1 MATLLRKIGLI
12 RLHDRDTEDPKHHHH
27 HNRSQQGSLKGSK
40 GKHSSN
46 KQQQQQQGGSAGGG
60 GGGSC
65 GGGSS
70 GCCSSSNNTTT
81 TDGILG
87 QPEIKGKKAEQ
98 AHKDKHCIAGGKEKS
113 SARETSTPTITKESK
128 QQGGVAGNGGV
139 GGKQSGGSSLQPL
152 VPPNRQHCT
161 QVRSRRLMKELQDI
175 RKLND
180 HFISVELVD
189 DSLFDWNVKLHQVDK
204 DSTLWQDMKETNTE
218 YILLNLT
225 FPDNFPFS
233 PPFMRV
239 LSPRLE
245 NGYVLDGGAICMEL
259 LTPRGWSS
267 AYTVEAV
274 MRQFA
279 ASLVKGQGRICR
291 KAGKSKKAFSRKEA
305 EATFK
310 SLVKTHEKYGW
321 VTPPVSDG

>member
-12 RLHDRDTEDPKHHHH
+12 RLHDRDTEDPKHH
-27 HNRSQQGSLKGSK
+27 QGSLKGTK
-40 GKHSSN
+40 GSQKNN
-46 KQQQQQQGGSAGGG
+46 KNCQNTNETNILSTPEIKARKLDQHVKDKPPGKDKQGKDAKEKQLQLQQQQQTGGG
-60 GGGSC
+60 GGG
-65 GGGSS
+65 GGG
-70 GCCSSSNNTTT
+70 
-81 TDGILG
+81 
-87 QPEIKGKKAEQ
+87 A
-98 AHKDKHCIAGGKEKS
+98 
-113 SARETSTPTITKESK
+113 STIP
-128 QQGGVAGNGGV
+128 
-139 GGKQSGGSSLQPL
+139 PL
-152 VPPNRQHCT
+152 APHRQHCT
-161 QVRSRRLMKELQDI
+161 QVRTRRLMKELQEI
-175 RKLND
+175 RRLGDN
-180 HFISVELVD
+180 FITVELVED
-189 DSLFDWNVKLHQVDK
+189 NLYDWNVKLHQVDK
-204 DSTLWQDMKETNTE
+204 DSALWQDMKETSTE
-218 YILLNLT
+218 FILLNVT

-239 LSPRLE
+239 LTPRLE

-321 VTPPVSDG
+321 VSPPVSDG

>member
-12 RLHDRDTEDPKHHHH
+12 RLHDRDTEDPKHH
-27 HNRSQQGSLKGSK
+27 RSQQGSLKCSK
-40 GKHSSN
+40 GKNSSN
-46 KQQQQQQGGSAGGG
+46 KQQQQQQQQQGGSAGGG
-60 GGGSC
+60 GSS

-70 GCCSSSNNTTT
+70 GCCSNNTTT
-81 TDGILG
+81 TEGILG
-87 QPEIKGKKAEQ
+87 QADIKGKKAEQ
-98 AHKDKHCIAGGKEKS
+98 CHKDKHGIAGGKEKN
-113 SARETSTPTITKESK
+113 SAKETSTPTITKESK
-128 QQGGVAGNGGV
+128 QQAGGNGGV
-139 GGKQSGGSSLQPL
+139 GGKQGGGASLQPL

-175 RKLND
+175 RKLSD

-218 YILLNLT
+218 FILLNLT

>member
-12 RLHDRDTEDPKHHHH
+12 RLHDRDTEDPKHH
-27 HNRSQQGSLKGSK
+27 QGSLKGSK
-40 GKHSSN
+40 GNQKNNTSKHCQTANETNILSTPEIKARKLDQHGKDKPSGKDKQCKDAKE
-46 KQQQQQQGGSAGGG
+46 KQQTGGGGGSGGG
-60 GGGSC
+60 GGGLG
-65 GGGSS
+65 GGGSKATS
-70 GCCSSSNNTTT
+70 ASS
-81 TDGILG
+81 I
-87 QPEIKGKKAEQ
+87 P
-98 AHKDKHCIAGGKEKS
+98 
-113 SARETSTPTITKESK
+113 
-128 QQGGVAGNGGV
+128 
-139 GGKQSGGSSLQPL
+139 PL
-152 VPPNRQHCT
+152 PPHRQHCT
-161 QVRSRRLMKELQDI
+161 QVRTRRLMKELQEI
-175 RKLND
+175 RRLGDN
-180 HFISVELVD
+180 FITVELVED
-189 DSLFDWNVKLHQVDK
+189 NLYDWNVKLHQVDK
-204 DSTLWQDMKETNTE
+204 DSALWQDMKETSTE
-218 YILLNLT
+218 FILLNVT

-239 LSPRLE
+239 LTPRLE

-321 VTPPVSDG
+321 VSPPVSDG

>member
-27 HNRSQQGSLKGSK
+27 HHHHRSQQGSLKK
-40 GKHSSN
+40 GKNSSN
-46 KQQQQQQGGSAGGG
+46 KQQGGSAGGG
-60 GGGSC
+60 S
-65 GGGSS
+65 GGSS
-70 GCCSSSNNTTT
+70 GGGSGGCCSNTTE
-81 TDGILG
+81 GILT
-87 QPEIKGKKAEQ
+87 QADIKGKKNEQ
-98 AHKDKHCIAGGKEKS
+98 CHKDKHGTAGGKEKN
-113 SARETSTPTITKESK
+113 SAKETSTPTITKESK
-128 QQGGVAGNGGV
+128 QQGGGCSAGGGN
-139 GGKQSGGSSLQPL
+139 KPTGGSSLQPL
-152 VPPNRQHCT
+152 LPPNRQHCT

-175 RKLND
+175 RKLSD

>member
-12 RLHDRDTEDPKHHHH
+12 RLHDRDTEDPKHH
-27 HNRSQQGSLKGSK
+27 QGSLKGTK
-40 GKHSSN
+40 GNQK
-46 KQQQQQQGGSAGGG
+46 
-60 GGGSC
+60 
-65 GGGSS
+65 
-70 GCCSSSNNTTT
+70 NNTKHCNTSNET
-81 TDGILG
+81 NILST
-87 QPEIKGKKAEQ
+87 PEIKAKKFD
-98 AHKDKHCIAGGKEKS
+98 HPVKDKPPVKD
-113 SARETSTPTITKESK
+113 K
-128 QQGGVAGNGGV
+128 QQGKDTKE
-139 GGKQSGGSSLQPL
+139 KQQSSKSSSSIPSLAPH
-152 VPPNRQHCT
+152 RQHCT
-161 QVRSRRLMKELQDI
+161 QVRTRRLMKELQEI
-175 RKLND
+175 RRLGDN
-180 HFISVELVD
+180 FITVELMD
-189 DSLFDWNVKLHQVDK
+189 DNLFEWNVKLHQVDK
-204 DSTLWQDMKETNTE
+204 DSALWQDMKETNTE
-218 YILLNLT
+218 FILLNVT

-239 LSPRLE
+239 LTPRLE

-321 VTPPVSDG
+321 VSPPVSDG

>member
-12 RLHDRDTEDPKHHHH
+12 RLHDRDTEDPKH
-27 HNRSQQGSLKGSK
+27 QQGTRKVAKQAGQSQKGGTKHCGAGGDTSILGTPEIKAKRASDVREKKAPSK
-40 GKHSSN
+40 EGKEKQQLQQQQQQQQQE
-46 KQQQQQQGGSAGGG
+46 KQQQQQQPPPA
-60 GGGSC
+60 
-65 GGGSS
+65 
-70 GCCSSSNNTTT
+70 
-81 TDGILG
+81 
-87 QPEIKGKKAEQ
+87 
-98 AHKDKHCIAGGKEKS
+98 
-113 SARETSTPTITKESK
+113 
-128 QQGGVAGNGGV
+128 
-139 GGKQSGGSSLQPL
+139 
-152 VPPNRQHCT
+152 PNRQHCT
-161 QVRSRRLMKELQDI
+161 QVRTRRLMKELQEI
-175 RKLND
+175 RRLGDN
-180 HFISVELVD
+180 FITVELAD
-189 DSLFDWNVKLHQVDK
+189 DNLYDWNVKLHQVDK
-204 DSTLWQDMKETNTE
+204 DSALWQDMKETNTE
-218 YILLNLT
+218 YILLNVT
-225 FPDNFPFS
+225 FPDNFPFA

-239 LSPRLE
+239 LAPRLE

-321 VTPPVSDG
+321 VSPPVSDG

>member
-1 MATLLRKIGLI
+1 
-12 RLHDRDTEDPKHHHH
+12 
-27 HNRSQQGSLKGSK
+27 
-40 GKHSSN
+40 
-46 KQQQQQQGGSAGGG
+46 
-60 GGGSC
+60 
-65 GGGSS
+65 
-70 GCCSSSNNTTT
+70 
-81 TDGILG
+81 
-87 QPEIKGKKAEQ
+87 
-98 AHKDKHCIAGGKEKS
+98 
-113 SARETSTPTITKESK
+113 
-128 QQGGVAGNGGV
+128 
-139 GGKQSGGSSLQPL
+139 
-152 VPPNRQHCT
+152 
-161 QVRSRRLMKELQDI
+161 MKELQDI
-175 RKLND
+175 RKLSD

-279 ASLVKGQGRICR
+279 ASLVKGQGIH
-291 KAGKSKKAFSRKEA
+291 GYINDQSRKGIKRN
-305 EATFK
+305 TCHCKWSTISKSHGRFPLRFK
-310 SLVKTHEKYGW
+310 LEPLNKF
-321 VTPPVSDG
+321 

>member
-12 RLHDRDTEDPKHHHH
+12 RLHDRDTEDPKHH
-27 HNRSQQGSLKGSK
+27 QGSLKGTK
-40 GKHSSN
+40 GSQK
-46 KQQQQQQGGSAGGG
+46 GGSKH
-60 GGGSC
+60 C
-65 GGGSS
+65 N
-70 GCCSSSNNTTT
+70 SSSESS
-81 TDGILG
+81 ILG
-87 QPEIKGKKAEQ
+87 TPEIKAKQGKDAKEKAQ
-98 AHKDKHCIAGGKEKS
+98 PGAGGR
-113 SARETSTPTITKESK
+113 A
-128 QQGGVAGNGGV
+128 GVA
-139 GGKQSGGSSLQPL
+139 
-152 VPPNRQHCT
+152 PPAPHRQHCT
-161 QVRSRRLMKELQDI
+161 QVRTRRLMKELQEI
-175 RKLND
+175 RRLGDN
-180 HFISVELVD
+180 FISVELAD
-189 DSLFDWNVKLHQVDK
+189 DNLFEWNVKLHQVDK
-204 DSTLWQDMKETNTE
+204 DSALWQDMRETGTE
-218 YILLNLT
+218 CILLNVA

-239 LSPRLE
+239 LTPRLE

-321 VTPPVSDG
+321 VSPPVSDG

>member
-12 RLHDRDTEDPKHHHH
+12 RLHDRDTEDPKHH
-27 HNRSQQGSLKGSK
+27 QGSLKGTK
-40 GKHSSN
+40 GHQKNNAKHCQTTNESN
-46 KQQQQQQGGSAGGG
+46 
-60 GGGSC
+60 
-65 GGGSS
+65 
-70 GCCSSSNNTTT
+70 
-81 TDGILG
+81 ILST
-87 QPEIKGKKAEQ
+87 PEIKAKKLDQ
-98 AHKDKHCIAGGKEKS
+98 HTSKDKPPAKDKQGKDAKEKQQTGGVIGGK
-113 SARETSTPTITKESK
+113 STGASIP
-128 QQGGVAGNGGV
+128 
-139 GGKQSGGSSLQPL
+139 PL
-152 VPPNRQHCT
+152 APHRQHCT
-161 QVRSRRLMKELQDI
+161 QVRTRRLMKELQEI
-175 RKLND
+175 RRLGDN
-180 HFISVELVD
+180 FITVELVED
-189 DSLFDWNVKLHQVDK
+189 NLFDWNVKLHQVDK
-204 DSTLWQDMKETNTE
+204 DSALWQDMKETNTE
-218 YILLNLT
+218 FILLNVS

-239 LSPRLE
+239 LTPRLE

-321 VTPPVSDG
+321 VSPPVSDG

>member
-27 HNRSQQGSLKGSK
+27 HHHHRSQQGSLKK
-40 GKHSSN
+40 GKNCSN
-46 KQQQQQQGGSAGGG
+46 KQQGGSAGGSG
-60 GGGSC
+60 GGGSA
-65 GGGSS
+65 GG
-70 GCCSSSNNTTT
+70 CSTE
-81 TDGILG
+81 GILS
-87 QPEIKGKKAEQ
+87 QADLKGKKNEQ
-98 AHKDKHCIAGGKEKS
+98 CHKHEKS
-113 SARETSTPTITKESK
+113 SAKETSTPTITKEPR
-128 QQGGVAGNGGV
+128 QQGGGTAGGGNKP
-139 GGKQSGGSSLQPL
+139 GGGSALQPL
-152 VPPNRQHCT
+152 LPPNRQHCT

-175 RKLND
+175 RKLSD

-218 YILLNLT
+218 FILLNLT

>member
-12 RLHDRDTEDPKHHHH
+12 RLHDRDTEDPKHH
-27 HNRSQQGSLKGSK
+27 QGSLKGTK
-40 GKHSSN
+40 GTPKNNKHCQTANDANILSTPEIKARKLDQHGKDKEKPGKDAKE
-46 KQQQQQQGGSAGGG
+46 KQQQQQQQQQQTGGSGNKSTAA
-60 GGGSC
+60 
-65 GGGSS
+65 SS
-70 GCCSSSNNTTT
+70 
-81 TDGILG
+81 
-87 QPEIKGKKAEQ
+87 
-98 AHKDKHCIAGGKEKS
+98 
-113 SARETSTPTITKESK
+113 
-128 QQGGVAGNGGV
+128 
-139 GGKQSGGSSLQPL
+139 
-152 VPPNRQHCT
+152 VPPLAPHRHHCT
-161 QVRSRRLMKELQDI
+161 QVRTRRLMKELQEI
-175 RKLND
+175 RRLGD
-180 HFISVELVD
+180 SFITVELVEEN
-189 DSLFDWNVKLHQVDK
+189 LFDWNVKLHQVDK
-204 DSTLWQDMKETNTE
+204 DSALWQDMKETSTE
-218 YILLNLT
+218 FILLNVT

-239 LSPRLE
+239 LTPRLE

-321 VTPPVSDG
+321 VSPPVSDG

>member
-12 RLHDRDTEDPKHHHH
+12 RLHDRETEDPKHHH
-27 HNRSQQGSLKGSK
+27 QGSFKGNKSNQK
-40 GKHSSN
+40 NSSN
-46 KQQQQQQGGSAGGG
+46 KQFN
-60 GGGSC
+60 
-65 GGGSS
+65 SS
-70 GCCSSSNNTTT
+70 TDNSILNPLDKNRKVEQSN
-81 TDGILG
+81 
-87 QPEIKGKKAEQ
+87 
-98 AHKDKHCIAGGKEKS
+98 KD
-113 SARETSTPTITKESK
+113 
-128 QQGGVAGNGGV
+128 
-139 GGKQSGGSSLQPL
+139 KQSGKDKQSTKEIKERQQGSKTSVPSLQPL
-152 VPPNRQHCT
+152 ASQRQHCN
-161 QVRSRRLMKELQDI
+161 QVRTRRLMKELQDI
-175 RKLND
+175 KRLSD
-180 HFISVELVD
+180 HFITVELVD
-189 DSLFDWNVKLHQVDK
+189 DNLYEWNVMLHQIDK
-204 DSTLWQDMKETNTE
+204 DSALWQDMKETNTE
-218 YILLNLT
+218 FILLNLT

-267 AYTVEAV
+267 AYTMEAV

-291 KAGKSKKAFSRKEA
+291 KAGKSRKAFSRKEA

>member
-12 RLHDRDTEDPKHHHH
+12 RLHNRDTEDPKHHHNH
-27 HNRSQQGSLKGSK
+27 RGGGGGQQSASLRGKGG
-40 GKHSSN
+40 GKSSGH
-46 KQQQQQQGGSAGGG
+46 KQQQQQQHPGGSGDA
-60 GGGSC
+60 S
-65 GGGSS
+65 
-70 GCCSSSNNTTT
+70 
-81 TDGILG
+81 
-87 QPEIKGKKAEQ
+87 
-98 AHKDKHCIAGGKEKS
+98 
-113 SARETSTPTITKESK
+113 
-128 QQGGVAGNGGV
+128 
-139 GGKQSGGSSLQPL
+139 L
-152 VPPNRQHCT
+152 VPAARQQHCT

-175 RKLND
+175 ARLSD
-180 HFISVELVD
+180 RFISVELVNEN
-189 DSLFDWNVKLHQVDK
+189 LFDWNVKLHQVDK
-204 DSTLWQDMKETNTE
+204 DSVLWQDMKETNTE
-218 YILLNLT
+218 FILLNLT

-291 KAGKSKKAFSRKEA
+291 KAGKSKKSFSRKEA

>member
-1 MATLLRKIGLI
+1 
-12 RLHDRDTEDPKHHHH
+12 
-27 HNRSQQGSLKGSK
+27 
-40 GKHSSN
+40 
-46 KQQQQQQGGSAGGG
+46 
-60 GGGSC
+60 
-65 GGGSS
+65 
-70 GCCSSSNNTTT
+70 
-81 TDGILG
+81 
-87 QPEIKGKKAEQ
+87 
-98 AHKDKHCIAGGKEKS
+98 
-113 SARETSTPTITKESK
+113 
-128 QQGGVAGNGGV
+128 
-139 GGKQSGGSSLQPL
+139 
-152 VPPNRQHCT
+152 
-161 QVRSRRLMKELQDI
+161 MKELQEI
-175 RKLND
+175 RRLGDN
-180 HFISVELVD
+180 FITVELVED
-189 DSLFDWNVKLHQVDK
+189 NLYDWNVKLHQVDK
-204 DSTLWQDMKETNTE
+204 DSALWQDMKETCTE
-218 YILLNLT
+218 FILLNVT

-239 LSPRLE
+239 LTPRLE

-321 VTPPVSDG
+321 VSPPVSDG

>member
-12 RLHDRDTEDPKHHHH
+12 RLHDRDTEDPKHH
-27 HNRSQQGSLKGSK
+27 QGSLKGSK
-40 GKHSSN
+40 GNQKNNANKHCQTANDTNILSTPEIKARKLDQPKD
-46 KQQQQQQGGSAGGG
+46 KQGKDAKERQQTG
-60 GGGSC
+60 GGGSKATSA
-65 GGGSS
+65 SS
-70 GCCSSSNNTTT
+70 
-81 TDGILG
+81 I
-87 QPEIKGKKAEQ
+87 
-98 AHKDKHCIAGGKEKS
+98 
-113 SARETSTPTITKESK
+113 
-128 QQGGVAGNGGV
+128 
-139 GGKQSGGSSLQPL
+139 
-152 VPPNRQHCT
+152 PPPHRQHCT
-161 QVRSRRLMKELQDI
+161 QVRTRRLMKELQEI
-175 RKLND
+175 RRLGDN
-180 HFISVELVD
+180 FISVELVED
-189 DSLFDWNVKLHQVDK
+189 NLFDWNVKLHQVDK
-204 DSTLWQDMKETNTE
+204 DSALWQDMKETSTE
-218 YILLNLT
+218 FILLNVT

-239 LSPRLE
+239 LTPRLE

-321 VTPPVSDG
+321 VSPPVSDG

>member
-12 RLHDRDTEDPKHHHH
+12 RLHDRDTEDPKHH
-27 HNRSQQGSLKGSK
+27 QGSLKGTK
-40 GKHSSN
+40 GTQKNNAKHCQTTN
-46 KQQQQQQGGSAGGG
+46 ET
-60 GGGSC
+60 
-65 GGGSS
+65 
-70 GCCSSSNNTTT
+70 NN
-81 TDGILG
+81 ILST
-87 QPEIKGKKAEQ
+87 PEIKAKKLDQ
-98 AHKDKHCIAGGKEKS
+98 HTSKDKQSAKDKQGKDVKEKQQTAGGV
-113 SARETSTPTITKESK
+113 I
-128 QQGGVAGNGGV
+128 
-139 GGKQSGGSSLQPL
+139 GGKATSASIPPL
-152 VPPNRQHCT
+152 APPHRQHCT
-161 QVRSRRLMKELQDI
+161 QVRTRRLMKELQEI
-175 RKLND
+175 RRLGDN
-180 HFISVELVD
+180 FITVELVD
-189 DSLFDWNVKLHQVDK
+189 DNLFDWNVKLHQVDK
-204 DSTLWQDMKETNTE
+204 DSALWQDMKETNTE
-218 YILLNLT
+218 FILLNVS

-239 LSPRLE
+239 LTPRLE

-321 VTPPVSDG
+321 VSPPVSDG

>member
-12 RLHDRDTEDPKHHHH
+12 RLHDRDTEDPKHH
-27 HNRSQQGSLKGSK
+27 QGSLKGTK
-40 GKHSSN
+40 GNQKNNKHCQTANDTNILSTPEIKARKLDQQGKDKEKPGKEAKE
-46 KQQQQQQGGSAGGG
+46 KQQQQQQQQQQQTGGG
-60 GGGSC
+60 GNKSTGA
-65 GGGSS
+65 SS
-70 GCCSSSNNTTT
+70 
-81 TDGILG
+81 
-87 QPEIKGKKAEQ
+87 
-98 AHKDKHCIAGGKEKS
+98 
-113 SARETSTPTITKESK
+113 
-128 QQGGVAGNGGV
+128 
-139 GGKQSGGSSLQPL
+139 
-152 VPPNRQHCT
+152 VPALAPHRHHCT
-161 QVRSRRLMKELQDI
+161 QVRTRRLMKELQEI
-175 RKLND
+175 RRLGDN
-180 HFISVELVD
+180 FITVELVED
-189 DSLFDWNVKLHQVDK
+189 NLFDWNVKLHQVDK
-204 DSTLWQDMKETNTE
+204 DSALWQDMKETSTE
-218 YILLNLT
+218 FILLNVT

-239 LSPRLE
+239 LTPRLE

-321 VTPPVSDG
+321 VSPPVSDG

>member
-12 RLHDRDTEDPKHHHH
+12 RLHDRDTEDPKHH
-27 HNRSQQGSLKGSK
+27 QGSLKGTK
-40 GKHSSN
+40 GNQKNNKHCQTANDTNILSTPEIKARKLDQQGKDKEKPGKEAKE
-46 KQQQQQQGGSAGGG
+46 KQQQQQQQQQTGGG
-60 GGGSC
+60 GNKSTGA
-65 GGGSS
+65 SS
-70 GCCSSSNNTTT
+70 
-81 TDGILG
+81 
-87 QPEIKGKKAEQ
+87 
-98 AHKDKHCIAGGKEKS
+98 
-113 SARETSTPTITKESK
+113 
-128 QQGGVAGNGGV
+128 
-139 GGKQSGGSSLQPL
+139 
-152 VPPNRQHCT
+152 VPALAPHRHHCT
-161 QVRSRRLMKELQDI
+161 QVRTRRLMKELQEI
-175 RKLND
+175 RRLGDN
-180 HFISVELVD
+180 FITVELVED
-189 DSLFDWNVKLHQVDK
+189 NLFDWNVKLHQVDK
-204 DSTLWQDMKETNTE
+204 DSALWQDMKETSTE
-218 YILLNLT
+218 FILLNVT

-239 LSPRLE
+239 LTPRLE

-321 VTPPVSDG
+321 VSPPVSDG

>member
-12 RLHDRDTEDPKHHHH
+12 RLHDRDTEDPKHH
-27 HNRSQQGSLKGSK
+27 QGSLKGTKGHQKNNAKHCQTTNETNILSTPEIKAKKLDLHSK
-40 GKHSSN
+40 DKERPGKE
-46 KQQQQQQGGSAGGG
+46 KQQQQQQQQQQTAGGG
-60 GGGSC
+60 GVLGGAS
-65 GGGSS
+65 
-70 GCCSSSNNTTT
+70 
-81 TDGILG
+81 I
-87 QPEIKGKKAEQ
+87 
-98 AHKDKHCIAGGKEKS
+98 
-113 SARETSTPTITKESK
+113 
-128 QQGGVAGNGGV
+128 
-139 GGKQSGGSSLQPL
+139 
-152 VPPNRQHCT
+152 PPHRQHCT
-161 QVRSRRLMKELQDI
+161 QVRTRRLMKELQEI
-175 RKLND
+175 RRLGDN
-180 HFISVELVD
+180 FITVELVD
-189 DSLFDWNVKLHQVDK
+189 DNLFDWNVKLHQVDK
-204 DSTLWQDMKETNTE
+204 DSALWQDMKETNTE
-218 YILLNLT
+218 FILLNVT

-239 LSPRLE
+239 LTPRLE

-321 VTPPVSDG
+321 VSPPVSDG

>member
-12 RLHDRDTEDPKHHHH
+12 RLNDRDTEDPKHHR
-27 HNRSQQGSLKGSK
+27 NQQGSVKTSK
-40 GKHSSN
+40 GKNSSN
-46 KQQQQQQGGSAGGG
+46 KQQGGSAGGG
-60 GGGSC
+60 GSS

-70 GCCSSSNNTTT
+70 GCCSNNSTTT
-81 TDGILG
+81 EGMLG
-87 QPEIKGKKAEQ
+87 QAESKGKKTEQ
-98 AHKDKHCIAGGKEKS
+98 CHKHGTAGGKEKN
-113 SARETSTPTITKESK
+113 SAKETSTPTITKESK
-128 QQGGVAGNGGV
+128 QQGGGSGGGGNKQNGGP
-139 GGKQSGGSSLQPL
+139 SLQPL

-175 RKLND
+175 RKLSD

-189 DSLFDWNVKLHQVDK
+189 DNLFDWNVKLHQVDK